1 MIHVQRIECN
11 MFGENC
17 YIVSDDTKECVIID
31 CGAFYDEERREVV
44 DYIEREKLKP
54 VRLIVTHGHLDHNF
68 GNNTVFDKF
77 GLKPEVS
84 VADKELMENL
94 PQQYM
99 NFLRREMKIPVIP
112 VGRFFDDGEKL
123 TFGNHTFSIIPTPGH
138 SKGSVMFYCEEEGLA
153 FSGDTIFNGGIG
165 RTDLPGGDYNEI
177 ISSIKY
183 VLHNLPG
190 NTVILPGHGP
200 KTTVDNELKYNP
212 YVGM

>member
-1 MIHVQRIECN
+1 MIHVQKIECN

-17 YIVSDDTKECVIID
+17 YIVSDDTRECVIID
-31 CGAFYDEERREVV
+31 CGAFYDEERKELV

-68 GNNTVFDKF
+68 GNNTVFDHF

-84 VADKELMENL
+84 AADKELMENL

-112 VGRFFDDGEKL
+112 VGRFFEDGEKIS
-123 TFGNHTFSIIPTPGH
+123 FGNHTFSIIPVPGH

-183 VLHNLPG
+183 VLNNLPG

-200 KTTVDNELKYNP
+200 QTTVSNELQFNP
-212 YVGM
+212 YVGL

>member
-17 YIVSDDTKECVIID
+17 YIVSDDTLECVIID

-44 DYIEREKLKP
+44 DYIRRKNLNP

-68 GNNTVFDKF
+68 GNNTVFDNF

-84 VADKELMENL
+84 IEDKELMENL
-94 PQQYM
+94 PGQYM
-99 NFLRREMKIPVIP
+99 MFLRREMKIPVIP
-112 VGRFFDDGEKL
+112 VGRYFTEKDKI
-123 TFGNHTFSIIPTPGH
+123 TFGTHTFTIIPVPGH

-153 FSGDTIFNGGIG
+153 FSGDTLFCGGIG
-165 RTDLPGGDYNEI
+165 RTDLQGGDYDEI
-177 ISSIKY
+177 LRSLKY
-183 VLHNLPG
+183 VLNNLPE
-190 NTVILPGHGP
+190 NTVVLPGHGP
-200 KTTVDNELKYNP
+200 KTTIGDELRTNP